1 MSVTASYCHLRWFTY
16 TQASSGGSYV
26 VTTGLFAV
34 GGIQTLLGLCQ
45 MMKG

>member
-1 MSVTASYCHLRWFTY
+1 MSLSHETSRNPS
-16 TQASSGGSYV
+16 QASSGGSYV

-34 GGIQTLLGLCQ
+34 GGIQTLLGLYQ